1 MESTVVGIF
10 DYDDNNV
17 IVNGIETGIET
28 KDKKHRKNA
37 IVGIPAYNEE
47 NTIASV
53 VLKAKRYVDDVVVV
67 DDGSTDET
75 STLAEEAGAKVIKH
89 ERNKG
94 YGASLRT
101 LIHYARDNGTGP
113 LVLVDGDGQHP
124 VHEIPNL
131 LEKIWNGEADLTIG
145 SRFLDKMDKEEV
157 PIYRRFGIKVLTY
170 LSTSSFTFTNNKGD
184 VKKITD
190 GQSGFRAFS
199 RDALKIVNP
208 KESGMGASAEIL
220 MEARDANLS
229 IQEIPISIS
238 YRGDTSTETPVKH
251 AFGVISSIIRYIE
264 AKHSL
269 LTFGVPGLI
278 SFLLGLFLGLRTVLI
293 YNTTGIWPLGHV
305 LATVLLFFGGMA
317 AGMTGLILHAILNAQ
332 RRGYE

>member
-1 MESTVVGIF
+1 MESAVVDIF
-10 DYDDNNV
+10 DYDFNNL
-17 IVNGIETGIET
+17 IADGIRIQDEE
-28 KDKKHRKNA
+28 RWKNV

-53 VLKAKRYVDDVVVV
+53 VLKAKRYVNNVVVV
-67 DDGSTDET
+67 DDGSSDET
-75 STLAEEAGAKVIKH
+75 SKLAEEAGAKVIKH

-124 VHEIPNL
+124 VYEIPNL
-131 LEKIWNGEADLTIG
+131 LEKIWSGEADLTIG
-145 SRFLDKMDKEEV
+145 SRFLDKVDKKEV
-157 PIYRRFGIKVLTY
+157 PLYRRFGIKVLTY
-170 LSTSSFTFTNNKGD
+170 LSTSSFTFTNNKGN

-199 RDALKIVNP
+199 RDALKKINP
-208 KESGMGASAEIL
+208 MESGMGASAEIL
-220 MEARDANLS
+220 MEAKDANLN
-229 IQEIPISIS
+229 IQEVPISIS
-238 YRGDTSTETPVKH
+238 YKGDTSTETPVKH
-251 AFGVISSIIRYIE
+251 AFGVIGSIIRYVE
-264 AKHSL
+264 TKHSL

-278 SFLLGLFLGLRTVLI
+278 SFILGLFLGIRTVLI
-293 YNTTGIWPLGHV
+293 YNSVGVWPLGHV

-332 RRGYE
+332 RRGYK